1 MKPAGVSLP
10 ASVYLKEGSQSM
22 MKPFLTGLFF
32 CCCMTAPALAQHSF
46 LNKLQKK
53 EAGKG
58 TVRVHQSDEISRLV
72 NGADTGRTTAE
83 KTKGKQ
89 SAGKQTTGTTVQRH
103 DSSRH
108 IPAEKKHQNESTL
121 TEQQRR
127 AALQRELDSIRAREA
142 AEKNRHAEE
151 VKPVQTEA
159 DRQRERRERYEA
171 FVRAPKKKIRG
182 YRVQVY
188 AGDNTRKARQK
199 AQSVAVQI
207 KSYFPELAVY
217 AHFVSPRWVCRA
229 GDFRTYGE
237 AQTYLRK
244 IKAKKFREALIVKT
258 TILVIAR

>member
-1 MKPAGVSLP
+1 
-10 ASVYLKEGSQSM
+10 M
-22 MKPFLTGLFF
+22 MKPLLLGLLVG
-32 CCCMTAPALAQHSF
+32 CCMTAPAFAQHSF
-46 LNKLQKK
+46 LNQLQKK

-72 NGADTGRTTAE
+72 NGADTGNTGA
-83 KTKGKQ
+83 GKNKQTQ
-89 SAGKQTTGTTVQRH
+89 SAGKQTSKTTVQRR
-103 DSSRH
+103 DSSRY
-108 IPAEKKHQNESTL
+108 PSTEKKHQNESTL

-127 AALQRELDSIRAREA
+127 SALQRELDSIREREA
-142 AEKNRHAEE
+142 EAAR
-151 VKPVQTEA
+151 PVQTEA
-159 DRQRERRERYEA
+159 DRQREKRERYEA
-171 FVRAPKKKIRG
+171 FIRAPKRKIRG

-217 AHFVSPRWVCRA
+217 AHFVSPRWVCRV

-244 IKAKKFREALIVKT
+244 IKAKRFREALIVKT